1 MIASTKIEQA
11 TKAQLYRYF
20 NGFERFFTASRKA
33 NQLELLADDII
44 ITTPRGSIA
53 GKANYA
59 HSLGD
64 YKGMKIS
71 HAIEDIAVKTLPNGL
86 ITATVRLIYKGV
98 QKNGANNSLRFI
110 YETELSQQANQLPLF
125 KTIQLNVDGAF
136 EAASFQD
143 TYIKSR
149 SMALL
154 YYYLFLIEKVADNAA
169 EFQEIL
175 TDDFQLNLSPDTT
188 LTTIMDVDKWLKNV
202 AKNIVVTSHYPKNIV
217 VKSLAHETYE
227 LRVDFDWE
235 AWTVE
240 QQKVTAKTRHTWV
253 IKDKKNDRFA
263 SIQSIR
269 VERCSPFSIRNLNPK

>member
-1 MIASTKIEQA
+1 MIAATKIEQA

-33 NQLELLADDII
+33 NQLELLAKEII

-71 HAIEDIAVKTLPNGL
+71 HAIEDIVVKTLPNGL
-86 ITATVRLIYKGV
+86 ITATIKLIYQGV
-98 QKNGANNSLRFI
+98 QKNGVNNSLRFI
-110 YETELSQQANQLPLF
+110 YETELYQQANQLPLF

-136 EAASFQD
+136 EAANFQD

-149 SMALL
+149 SIALL

-175 TDDFQLNLSPDTT
+175 TDDFQLNLSPNTT
-188 LTTIMDVDKWLKNV
+188 LTTITDVDNRLKNV
-202 AKNIVVTSHYPKNIV
+202 AKSIIVSSHYPKNIA

-235 AWTVE
+235 GWTPE
-240 QQKVTAKTRHTWV
+240 QQKVAAKTRHTWV

-263 SIQSIR
+263 KIQSIS
-269 VERCSPFSIRNLNPK
+269 VENISSYDL